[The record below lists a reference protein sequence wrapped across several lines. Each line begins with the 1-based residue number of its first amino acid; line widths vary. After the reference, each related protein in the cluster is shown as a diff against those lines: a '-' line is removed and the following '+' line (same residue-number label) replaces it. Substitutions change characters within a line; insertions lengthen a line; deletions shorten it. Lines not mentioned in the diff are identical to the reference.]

1 MTKMTIS
8 IDFVS
13 ISLMETQ
20 FPMLVSYLFPSLQQ
34 NDWVECQSGIKG
46 FDKQYT
52 NDKVRF
58 HFSDESP
65 TQLLIL
71 SGSACRYLETG
82 NWSWQLFF
90 KKVLDCKT
98 AGIAAYFRIKRLDI
112 AVDESGSSIQLKPHT
127 IDRYLKQGVFTSRA
141 TRILF
146 LNEKKIASRCS
157 TGISCYIGQRSS
169 KAYIFIYDKG
179 LEQGMEADRWYR
191 NEIRLRDPF
200 ALKMVDSIVRDPRLF
215 GVLVAEYVRKRLQ
228 FRSPTS
234 SIKEVR
240 RRPLVGWYGRY
251 LDRIAACELSY
262 RY

>member
-1 MTKMTIS
+1 MTTMKAS

-13 ISLMETQ
+13 ISLMETK
-20 FPMLVSYLFPSLQQ
+20 FPTLMSYLFPELQYD
-34 NDWVECQSGIKG
+34 DWVECQSGIKG
-46 FDKQYT
+46 FDRQYT

-58 HFSDESP
+58 HFADSSE

-90 KKVLDCKT
+90 EKVFNCKT
-98 AGIAAYFRIKRLDI
+98 TGVATYFRIKRLDI
-112 AVDESGSSIQLKPHT
+112 AIDERGSSIQMKPKT
-127 IDRYLKQGVFTSRA
+127 VDRYLKHGIFTSRA

-146 LNEKKIASRCS
+146 LNEKRISSRCS

-179 LEQGMEADRWYR
+179 LEQGMVADRWYR
-191 NEIRLRDPF
+191 TEIRLRDPF
-200 ALKMVDSIVRDPRLF
+200 AGEMIMNMLDKQLLF
-215 GVLVAEYVRKRLQ
+215 GVSVAEYIRKRLQ

-262 RY
+262 R

>member
-1 MTKMTIS
+1 MKTS

-20 FPMLVSYLFPSLQQ
+20 FPTLMSYLFPGLQHD
-34 NDWVECQSGIKG
+34 DWVECQSGIKG
-46 FDKQYT
+46 FDRQYT

-58 HFSDESP
+58 HFADNSK
-65 TQLLIL
+65 TQLLVL

-90 KKVLDCKT
+90 EKVFNCKT
-98 AGIAAYFRIKRLDI
+98 TGVATYFRIKRLDI
-112 AVDESGSSIQLKPHT
+112 AIDERGSSIQLKPNT
-127 IDRYLKQGVFTSRA
+127 VDRYLKQGIFTSRA

-179 LEQGMEADRWYR
+179 LEQGMDADRWYR
-191 NEIRLRDPF
+191 TEVRLRDPL
-200 ALKMVDSIVRDPRLF
+200 AVEMVEYIVCDHRLF
-215 GVLVAEYVRKRLQ
+215 GISVAEYLQKRMQ

-234 SIKEVR
+234 TIKEVR
-240 RRPLVGWYGRY
+240 RRPLVKWYGKY
-251 LDRIAACELSY
+251 LDGITACELSC
-262 RY
+262 R